1 MTHINRFVNCCKIVG
16 QLKFAKQEK
25 VEFATFL
32 TVSDFFVVETRCH
45 MHQGIFKYFKP
56 QQKTK
61 NKKIWKKLKPLKY
74 LCKSFYIF
82 KRSRKDKV
90 THILYIGTKEKKDGQ
105 TNEFSIQTNEQM
117 DNFL

>member
-1 MTHINRFVNCCKIVG
+1 LTHINRFVNCCKIVG

-61 NKKIWKKLKPLKY
+61 TKNWENVEAVE
-74 LCKSFYIF
+74 IF
-82 KRSRKDKV
+82 MQV
-90 THILYIGTKEKKDGQ
+90 ILH
-105 TNEFSIQTNEQM
+105 
-117 DNFL
+117 L